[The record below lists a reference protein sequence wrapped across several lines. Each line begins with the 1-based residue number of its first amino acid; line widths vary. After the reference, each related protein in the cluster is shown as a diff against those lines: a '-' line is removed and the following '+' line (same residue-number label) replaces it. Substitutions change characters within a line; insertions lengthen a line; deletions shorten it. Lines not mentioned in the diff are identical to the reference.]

1 MFTVTLFL
9 VMPINK
15 DSLEQNLM
23 IVSAHRQR
31 NQAGAVGAIA
41 PTYIRHRG
49 ITLTKAHSHVSDTAS
64 PLYWISYSQIDR

>member
-15 DSLEQNLM
+15 ASLEQNLM

-41 PTYIRHRG
+41 PTNIRCRG
-49 ITLTKAHSHVSDTAS
+49 ITLTKTHSHVSDTAS
-64 PLYWISYSQIDR
+64 LLY